1 MSAFSVLRKWLEH
14 SGLGTLSVNSRLGV
28 HIFTLLGP
36 LRRVRCTPRFC
47 CNTWMCLPMGFG
59 QEILPWP
66 FFVPRMREVRQRHIG
81 TAS

>member
-1 MSAFSVLRKWLEH
+1 
-14 SGLGTLSVNSRLGV
+14 
-28 HIFTLLGP
+28 
-36 LRRVRCTPRFC
+36 
-47 CNTWMCLPMGFG
+47 MGFG

>member
-1 MSAFSVLRKWLEH
+1 MPDLLLHVELRPTNGQCRLW
-14 SGLGTLSVNSRLGV
+14 VNNCRAGRWRARL
-28 HIFTLLGP
+28 LY
-36 LRRVRCTPRFC
+36 PRFC